1 MERLWTIRLTLSIC
15 SSVNFDG
22 FWRWIIR
29 LRPLQISDRVRS
41 PRGRDGEA
49 KKKKTPDLRLR
60 YVSPQRVGLLG
71 LFGLKIARTQTLFY
85 FSFRSFQKI
94 SECWRSINIL
104 WFLFWRENR
113 GSVNRLVWKRVYA
126 LPILVWNWVWF
137 SRGLRGRMN
146 VCYCFNSKWMRTK

>member
-1 MERLWTIRLTLSIC
+1 MNDSPDVIHLFVC
-15 SSVNFDG
+15 Q
-22 FWRWIIR
+22 FWRI
-29 LRPLQISDRVRS
+29 LRMNYPSAAIADFR
-41 PRGRDGEA
+41 PRAFPEGEGWGSE
-49 KKKKTPDLRLR
+49 KKTPDLRVR
-60 YVSPQRVGLLG
+60 YVPPQWVGFLG

-126 LPILVWNWVWF
+126 LPILAWNWVWF
-137 SRGLRGRMN
+137 SRGLRERMN
-146 VCYCFNSKWMRTK
+146 VCYCFNSQWIRTK